1 MRKRG
6 VIAKLAAAGILAAAI
21 AGCSPIYRNHG
32 YAPSDA
38 ELEEIVIGV
47 DTQSTVAD
55 VIGPP
60 SASGVMRDS
69 AWYYVSSRWRT
80 RGALAPEILDR
91 QLVAVS
97 FDTDGVVRNVERF
110 TLEDGRVIALNR
122 RVTDDNIKGV
132 TFIRQLLG
140 NVGNFSAEQ
149 VFNN

>member
-1 MRKRG
+1 MRKPG
-6 VIAKLAAAGILAAAI
+6 VITRLAAAGILAAAV
-21 AGCSPIYRNHG
+21 AGCSPIHRNHG

-38 ELEEIVIGV
+38 ELGEIVVGV

-80 RGALAPEILDR
+80 RGAFAPEILDR

-97 FDTDGVVRNVERF
+97 FDKDGVVRNVERF

-122 RVTDDNIKGV
+122 RVTDDNIQGV

-149 VFNN
+149 VLGP